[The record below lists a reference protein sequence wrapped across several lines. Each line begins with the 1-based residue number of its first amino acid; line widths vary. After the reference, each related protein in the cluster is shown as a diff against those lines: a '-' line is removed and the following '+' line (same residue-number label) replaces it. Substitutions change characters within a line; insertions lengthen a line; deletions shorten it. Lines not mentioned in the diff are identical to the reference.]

1 MDCAERNMIGIDPA
15 YITSEHWAD
24 ISNLLATLWMILG
37 SAFGLGGAMLL
48 AHGMIPSLANT
59 RDIPVDM
66 AAKARPLL
74 YAVGLAFLLMGL
86 FSVYLFVSRL
96 DVITSIYYQGA
107 Q

>member
-1 MDCAERNMIGIDPA
+1 MTGLDPTFT
-15 YITSEHWAD
+15 TSADWGD

-37 SAFGLGGAMLL
+37 SAFGLGGSILL

-59 RDIPVDM
+59 RDIPAAM

-74 YAVGLAFLLMGL
+74 YASAGAFLLMGL
-86 FSVYLFVSRL
+86 FSVYLFVSGL
-96 DVITSIYYQGA
+96 DVITSIYYRGA